1 MAANK
6 CNIPK
11 HELEALARCFLPDIQ
26 AFFET
31 EEGKREFEEWKVEQK
46 KIKIKKKKKKSTSR

>member
-26 AFFET
+26 AFFEC
-31 EEGKREFEEWKVEQK
+31 EEDKSEFEEWRVEQAK
-46 KIKIKKKKKKSTSR
+46 LKLQTADKSE